1 MQILAVNKYVDIFNA
16 LKFDVSVEGETFIVT
31 VPTRR
36 GDITIEADLVEEVA
50 RLYGY
55 DNIPS
60 TLPVGTATVGALTD
74 YQLKRR
80 IVRRTLEGAGLY
92 QATTYSLTSPE
103 KAAQFTLEKRDS
115 ITLAM
120 PMSEERSEL
129 RLSIIPQLLEVVK
142 YNNARQMDSVALYEI
157 GSVFF
162 KKDGEQLPEEKEY
175 VAGAITGLW
184 EANLWQG
191 EKKPV
196 DFYVAKGIVEA
207 IFESIGVTDGVEYRQ
222 ATINNMHPGRTAEV
236 LLNGEVIGFV
246 GQVHPTVQK
255 NYDVKETYVFELS
268 FKALAETEVA
278 PIAYEMI
285 PRYPSITRDI
295 ALVVDQ
301 DKTAG
306 LLQNIITKAGGNL
319 LKEVHLFDL
328 YEGEHME
335 EGKKSLA
342 FSLKYFDPERTLTDE
357 DITKAHDKVLEA
369 VKEQAGAVLRG

>member
-1 MQILAVNKYVDIFNA
+1 MN
-16 LKFDVSVEGETFIVT
+16 
-31 VPTRR
+31 
-36 GDITIEADLVEEVA
+36 
-50 RLYGY
+50 
-55 DNIPS
+55 
-60 TLPVGTATVGALTD
+60 
-74 YQLKRR
+74 
-80 IVRRTLEGAGLY
+80 
-92 QATTYSLTSPE
+92 
-103 KAAQFTLEKRDS
+103 
-115 ITLAM
+115 
-120 PMSEERSEL
+120 
-129 RLSIIPQLLEVVK
+129 
-142 YNNARQMDSVALYEI
+142 
-157 GSVFF
+157 
-162 KKDGEQLPEEKEY
+162 
-175 VAGAITGLW
+175 
-184 EANLWQG
+184 
-191 EKKPV
+191 
-196 DFYVAKGIVEA
+196 
-207 IFESIGVTDGVEYRQ
+207 GVEYRQ
-222 ATINNMHPGRTAEV
+222 SSINDMHPGRTAEV

-306 LLQNIITKAGGNL
+306 LLQNIITKAGGSL

-342 FSLKYFDPERTLTDE
+342 FSLKYYDPERTLTDE